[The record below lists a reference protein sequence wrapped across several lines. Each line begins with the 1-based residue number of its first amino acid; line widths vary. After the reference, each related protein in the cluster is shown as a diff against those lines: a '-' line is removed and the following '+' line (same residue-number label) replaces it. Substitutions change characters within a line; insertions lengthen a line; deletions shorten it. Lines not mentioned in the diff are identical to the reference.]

1 MHGPPGSGKTSF
13 IKALAQYTG
22 RQIVNV
28 PLSRITKNQELC
40 SVFFNEN
47 YKVVGN
53 MTNIP
58 LSAKQVIFV
67 LEDVDATSKVVR
79 DRNLKDPKP
88 EVVVAAPAPASDTQ
102 SNANTSNRRM
112 LRPTSFKPVDELD
125 LSGILNALDG
135 IVESPGRM
143 IVMTTNHPE
152 MLDPALLR
160 PGRKDH
166 SLLLGHME
174 AEDMID
180 MFSHYYGSDAV
191 TEAHMAAIRSLVN
204 EKGLN
209 LTPALVE
216 QKTMEMESVE
226 SMIEWLTK
234 RSKKINFE
242 SHSPSS
248 SSHDPR
254 SVKLKELL
262 KLKENNA
269 SSTSLAETE
278 SDSSSEIDLV
288 NLSGN
293 LFSNW

>member
-1 MHGPPGSGKTSF
+1 
-13 IKALAQYTG
+13 
-22 RQIVNV
+22 
-28 PLSRITKNQELC
+28 
-40 SVFFNEN
+40 
-47 YKVVGN
+47 

-79 DRNLKDPKP
+79 DRNLKDPEP

-160 PGRKDH
+160 PGRIDH

-180 MFSHYYGSDAV
+180 MFSHYYGSDALTDV
-191 TEAHMAAIRSLVN
+191 HMDQIRSLVID
-204 EKGLN
+204 KGLN

-216 QKTMEMESVE
+216 QKTMEMDSVDA
-226 SMIEWLTK
+226 MIDWLTK

-242 SHSPSS
+242 SPSPSS
-248 SSHDPR
+248 SSHDVR

-262 KLKENNA
+262 KSKQDNA

-278 SDSSSEIDLV
+278 SYYSDDCDY
-288 NLSGN
+288 
-293 LFSNW
+293 